1 MELWMIA
8 TVVGVLIVLFVVV
21 SIRQARSE
29 EMKRGDQ
36 ASSSQEAPH

>member
-1 MELWMIA
+1 MELWIIA

-29 EMKRGDQ
+29 DMKRGDQ
-36 ASSSQEAPH
+36 TSSGKEAPH